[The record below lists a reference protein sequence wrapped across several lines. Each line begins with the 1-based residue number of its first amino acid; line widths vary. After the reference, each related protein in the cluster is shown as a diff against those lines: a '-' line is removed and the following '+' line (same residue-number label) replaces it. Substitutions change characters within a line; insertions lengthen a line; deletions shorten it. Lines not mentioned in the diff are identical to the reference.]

1 MVEKENSKLKE
12 YIETFYYPLK
22 DLNKR
27 TYKETTSRERN
38 PFQRDYSRILYSNYF
53 RRLQGKMQLL
63 GIQSD
68 KFFRNRLT
76 HSLEVSQIARSIAE
90 NISNKVNL
98 KEDVYKDDI
107 YVVEAGSLAHDLGN
121 PPFGHHGERV
131 LNEIMENEGG
141 FEGNAQT
148 FRILHKLEMKLPQ
161 NPGLNLTFRTL
172 LSTVKY
178 NSPHKISID
187 EKRDKNF
194 LYQEDYEFLN
204 EKIKVCNVFPR
215 TIDVQIVDLADEI
228 AYAAHDLED
237 ALSLKLFNIDEF
249 MFEFKRKCNE
259 KLVNDTLKELV
270 SKARDFASL
279 ATNYNSS
286 EEFSFLFRKELTS
299 NLVNKLI
306 CDIDIV
312 EVSNDNKTKTGT
324 AHRDELGF
332 RTLES
337 LAKMLKKTTL
347 KLIYRTNEVHLYEKQ
362 GEKIIRGLFNMF
374 ENENFNKDNQLLP
387 AEYRIIA
394 QEDTRRRAITDYIA
408 GMMDSF
414 AIKLFTDY
422 YGQKAIEKIY
432 DSDYFG
438 SGTK

>member
-1 MVEKENSKLKE
+1 MSTKELKE
-12 YIETFYYPLK
+12 FFKEYYLPLHEINNR
-22 DLNKR
+22 LHNESY
-27 TYKETTSRERN
+27 TNVRN
-38 PFQRDYSRILYSNYF
+38 RNGYQRDHSRVLYSTSF

-68 KFFRNRLT
+68 RFYRNRLT
-76 HSLEVSQIARSIAE
+76 HSIEVAQIARSIATILAE
-90 NISNKVNL
+90 KTGL
-98 KEDVYKDDI
+98 DDVYKDDI
-107 YVVEAGSLAHDLGN
+107 YVVEAGSLAHDIGN
-121 PPFGHHGERV
+121 PPFGHHGERI
-131 LNEIMENEGG
+131 LNKLLINHGG

-148 FRILHKLEMKLPQ
+148 LRVINDLEKKLPK
-161 NPGLNLTFRTL
+161 NRGLNLTLRTI

-178 NSPHKISID
+178 YKEFD
-187 EKRDKNF
+187 GRKEKF
-194 LYQEDYEFLN
+194 IYSEDYERITEAL
-204 EKIKVCNVFPR
+204 ERKNVKPR

-228 AYAAHDLED
+228 AYAVHDLED